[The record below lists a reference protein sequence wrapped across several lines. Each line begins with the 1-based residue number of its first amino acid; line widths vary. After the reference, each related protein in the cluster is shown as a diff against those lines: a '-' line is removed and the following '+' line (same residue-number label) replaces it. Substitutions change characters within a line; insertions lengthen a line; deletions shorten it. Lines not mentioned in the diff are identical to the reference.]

1 MTTWAER
8 AKARFSERAPYPT
21 DETDETPGQILEM
34 RRDGTDETDET
45 GVLSVLAVPPPRIFK
60 NEVLLRDLIAA
71 AMRAC
76 DHHGDGPEA
85 REQMRQDCIN
95 TPSHLQA
102 DLLAHFTEQ
111 YGRAA

>member
-21 DETDETPGQILEM
+21 DK
-34 RRDGTDETDET
+34 TDET

-60 NEVLLRDLIAA
+60 NEVLLRDLINAA
-71 AMRAC
+71 LLAC
-76 DHHGDGPEA
+76 DRHGDGPEA
-85 REQMRQDCIN
+85 REQMRLDCIN
-95 TPSHLQA
+95 TPAHLQA

-111 YGRAA
+111 YGSKA